1 MQPPPLST
9 SHRDYRVFVDRTG
22 NQPPLHAVEA
32 NVLEIARRI
41 HHIET
46 IKSVD
51 VQRVFRGTIS
61 RMFFKELIQVQHGGG
76 ERGIVSNE

>member
-1 MQPPPLST
+1 M
-9 SHRDYRVFVDRTG
+9 FVDRTG

-61 RMFFKELIQVQHGGG
+61 RMFVKELIQVQHGGG
-76 ERGIVSNE
+76 ERGIASNE